1 VRIDQSDRS
10 PSVCEEL
17 RKHLHDVLARIVRL
31 DSQLVISFGALSSAP
46 FLLYNF
52 HMLNQLKAAGL
63 SDNEAKVYLAMLE
76 LGPAP
81 VQEIAAKAGV
91 NRPTAYVQIE
101 ALKKKHLASTQTR
114 GKKTFFIA
122 ESPETLEALLN
133 KEGAEL
139 EARRTELL
147 KAMPELA
154 AAFVMTDEKPVVRYF
169 EGKEGLAKL
178 RQEVLKSKEKLVRS
192 IAKVEDV
199 LATSPNALTTHPS
212 ERVKH
217 KIHSKLIYTSDK
229 AAVLPTDKAMLRE
242 SKFISAKK
250 LPITF
255 DFTVFDDKVK
265 FEILRGKSGGIIIQN
280 KDIAQSFKNLFDF
293 IWNSIKE

>member
-1 VRIDQSDRS
+1 MI
-10 PSVCEEL
+10 
-17 RKHLHDVLARIVRL
+17 
-31 DSQLVISFGALSSAP
+31 
-46 FLLYNF
+46 
-52 HMLNQLKAAGL
+52 NQLKAAGL

-122 ESPETLEALLN
+122 ESPENLESLLN
-133 KEGAEL
+133 KEGVEL
-139 EARRTELL
+139 EVRRKELL

-169 EGKEGLAKL
+169 EGKEGWAKIRHEYMHCKERLL
-178 RQEVLKSKEKLVRS
+178 RNISR
-192 IAKVEDV
+192 VEDV
-199 LATSPNALTTHPS
+199 LATNPNALTANPS

-217 KIHSKLIYTSDK
+217 GIRSKLIYTSDK
-229 AAVLPTDKAMLRE
+229 GPVLPTDKKALRE
-242 SKFISAKK
+242 SKFISSKK

-255 DFTVFDDKVK
+255 DLIVFDDKVC
-265 FEILRGKSGGIIIQN
+265 FEILRGKIGAVIIQN
-280 KDIAQSFKNLFDF
+280 KVIAESFKNLFDF
-293 IWNSIKE
+293 VWNSIEK

>member
-1 VRIDQSDRS
+1 
-10 PSVCEEL
+10 
-17 RKHLHDVLARIVRL
+17 
-31 DSQLVISFGALSSAP
+31 
-46 FLLYNF
+46 
-52 HMLNQLKAAGL
+52 MLTQLKAAGL

-122 ESPETLEALLN
+122 ESPENLESLLN
-133 KEGAEL
+133 KEGVEL
-139 EARRTELL
+139 EARRAELL

-169 EGKEGLAKL
+169 EGKEGLMKI
-178 RQEVLKSKEKLVRS
+178 RKEYMQSREKMVRN
-192 IAKVEDV
+192 IMRVEDV
-199 LATSPNALTTHPS
+199 LATSPDALTVYPS

-217 KIHSKLIYTSDK
+217 GIKSKLIYTSDK
-229 AAVLPTDKAMLRE
+229 GAIAPTDKKLLRE
-242 SKFISAKK
+242 SKFVSPKK

-255 DFTVFDDKVK
+255 DFIVFDDKVC
-265 FEILRGKSGGIIIQN
+265 FEIAKGKIGGIVIQN
-280 KDIAQSFKNLFDF
+280 KNIAQSFKNLFDF
-293 IWNSIKE
+293 IWNSIEE

>member
-1 VRIDQSDRS
+1 M
-10 PSVCEEL
+10 
-17 RKHLHDVLARIVRL
+17 
-31 DSQLVISFGALSSAP
+31 IS
-46 FLLYNF
+46 
-52 HMLNQLKAAGL
+52 QLKAAGL

-122 ESPETLEALLN
+122 ESPENLEGLLN
-133 KEGAEL
+133 KEGTEL
-139 EARRTELL
+139 EARRAEVLRV
-147 KAMPELA
+147 MPELA

-169 EGKEGLAKL
+169 EGKEGLAKI
-178 RQEVLKSKEKLVRS
+178 RQEVLRCKEKMVRS
-192 IAKVEDV
+192 IARVEDV
-199 LATSPNALTTHPS
+199 LITSPDALTARPS

-217 KIHSKLIYTSDK
+217 KISSKLIYTSDK
-229 AAVLPTDKAMLRE
+229 GSVLPSDKKMLRE
-242 SKFISAKK
+242 SKFISHKK

-255 DFTVFDDKVK
+255 DFTVFDDKVI
-265 FEILRGKSGGIIIQN
+265 FQILHGKVGGIIVQN
-280 KDIAQSFKNLFDF
+280 KDIATSFKNLFDF
-293 IWNSIKE
+293 VWDSIKE